1 MVAKK
6 GAEKKNTK
14 VAPAKKS
21 AAKVNV
27 AKAAAKKAPAK
38 KVNVTKAAAKKAPTK
53 KLNVTKVAAKK
64 APAKKVI
71 VTKAAA
77 KKAPAKKVI
86 VTKAAAKKAPTKKV
100 IVEKAVVEKA
110 PVKNNAKPVAK
121 AKTTTVKKTVK
132 VVSAK
137 HSNMVIAEVVPE
149 PVSLIP
155 PTPRNK
161 VKSILVTQP
170 KPESEKSPYFD
181 LAKKCNIKV
190 DFREFI
196 HVEGISASDFRRDR
210 INILDYSA
218 VIFTSRNAA
227 DHYFRMCQEMRITV
241 PESMKYFC
249 ISESTA
255 YYLQKYVIFRKRKI
269 FHGKQ
274 TFADMMDVIKKH
286 KDDKFLLPCTDIANV
301 EGSELLEKA
310 KIRYAKAVIYKTVCS
325 DLSDLANVNYDVIV
339 FFSPSGIKSL
349 FQNFPDFKQNLTRIA
364 AFGASTSK
372 AAEEANLHV
381 DIKAPN
387 PQAPS
392 MTMALEQYITSVNK
406 GK

>member
-1 MVAKK
+1 MKAKNILVS
-6 GAEKKNTK
+6 KKNTVQKSNK
-14 VAPAKKS
+14 VATVAKAPSKKTTTKVAAPKKS
-21 AAKVNV
+21 AAVKAKPA
-27 AKAAAKKAPAK
+27 AKAKPLAKSSPVKKTSNKSKASSAEKATVVKVKKATVSK
-38 KVNVTKAAAKKAPTK
+38 KVVEIP
-53 KLNVTKVAAKK
+53 VAAK
-64 APAKKVI
+64 P
-71 VTKAAA
+71 
-77 KKAPAKKVI
+77 
-86 VTKAAAKKAPTKKV
+86 
-100 IVEKAVVEKA
+100 
-110 PVKNNAKPVAK
+110 KPYTAQ
-121 AKTTTVKKTVK
+121 
-132 VVSAK
+132 
-137 HSNMVIAEVVPE
+137 
-149 PVSLIP
+149 

-170 KPESEKSPYFD
+170 KPEGEKSPYFD
-181 LAKKCNIKV
+181 LAKKCNIKI

-196 HVEGISASDFRRDR
+196 HVEGVPAHEFRKNR
-210 INILDYSA
+210 INILDHTA

-241 PESMKYFC
+241 PETMKYFC

-310 KIRYAKAVIYKTVCS
+310 KISYTKAVIYKTVCS

-364 AFGASTSK
+364 AFGATTAK
-372 AAEEANLHV
+372 AVEDANLYV

-392 MTMALEQYITSVNK
+392 MTMALEQYVTAVNK

>member
-1 MVAKK
+1 MKAKNILVAKK
-6 GAEKKNTK
+6 GSKKKTTKAVAAPKKTATKKKSSVSSVSKPTAKKVVPAKKTTSKTQVNEKSLVAKKTTKVKEITLASKKNTK
-14 VAPAKKS
+14 EKKASKIKTPVAIEVIKEPI
-21 AAKVNV
+21 KVNT
-27 AKAAAKKAPAK
+27 A
-38 KVNVTKAAAKKAPTK
+38 
-53 KLNVTKVAAKK
+53 
-64 APAKKVI
+64 
-71 VTKAAA
+71 
-77 KKAPAKKVI
+77 
-86 VTKAAAKKAPTKKV
+86 
-100 IVEKAVVEKA
+100 
-110 PVKNNAKPVAK
+110 
-121 AKTTTVKKTVK
+121 
-132 VVSAK
+132 
-137 HSNMVIAEVVPE
+137 
-149 PVSLIP
+149 P

-170 KPESEKSPYFD
+170 KPESDKSPYFD
-181 LAKKCNIKV
+181 LAKKCNVKV

-196 HVEGISASDFRRDR
+196 HVEGVSASDFRRDR

-301 EGSELLEKA
+301 EGAELLEKA

-339 FFSPSGIKSL
+339 FFSPSGVKSL

-364 AFGASTSK
+364 AFGATTAK
-372 AAEEANLHV
+372 AVEDANLYV

-392 MTMALEQYITSVNK
+392 MTMALEQYITAVNK

>member
-1 MVAKK
+1 MKSKNILVAKK
-6 GAEKKNTK
+6 GTQKKITKTASKKAALKTKAENPKSAKVVVKKAATK
-14 VAPAKKS
+14 TAVAPK
-21 AAKVNV
+21 
-27 AKAAAKKAPAK
+27 
-38 KVNVTKAAAKKAPTK
+38 
-53 KLNVTKVAAKK
+53 KVAAKK
-64 APAKKVI
+64 VAAKKV
-71 VTKAAA
+71 VAPKKLAA
-77 KKAPAKKVI
+77 KKVEAPKKDTPKKVE
-86 VTKAAAKKAPTKKV
+86 ATKKV
-100 IVEKAVVEKA
+100 VIAKTKKASPKKTEDTKKVAIAAPKKTKATKTKAVEEEA
-110 PVKNNAKPVAK
+110 
-121 AKTTTVKKTVK
+121 
-132 VVSAK
+132 
-137 HSNMVIAEVVPE
+137 VIAE
-149 PVSLIP
+149 PVNVSTAP

-196 HVEGISASDFRRDR
+196 HVEGIAATDFRRDR

-241 PESMKYFC
+241 PETMKYFC

-301 EGSELLEKA
+301 EGAELLEKA

-364 AFGASTSK
+364 AFGATTAK
-372 AAEEANLHV
+372 AVEDADLYV

-387 PQAPS
+387 PLAPS